1 MGGIRSLCLVA
12 VVAALGCAGRV
23 ATPLPQEAYVW
34 QRQWTPALTSALDE
48 SAQTFGGYRVL
59 ASETDHAGAL
69 APAHVDAAVLAR
81 VQRPIVAVFRL
92 NGSAPPPDAASLAAD
107 IRQIAQDWRAAGV
120 LLAGIEID
128 HDCATARLAD
138 YARLL
143 ANLRRGW
150 PADLRL
156 SITAL
161 PAWIGA
167 AALPEVLREVDE
179 SVLQVHAVRAPAAGL
194 FDAAAARRWVDAY
207 AKLAPHPFRI
217 SLPAY
222 GVRVAF
228 DAGGRPLAAEA
239 EADAP
244 DGIVGD
250 ARELRAEPQHVARLL
265 RDLERAPPPHLAG
278 VLWFRLPTDD
288 DRRAWSLATLRAV
301 VVGAPLAAH
310 FEARLVDAADG
321 ARDLIVANRGVVDAA
336 PPSLRVDARACLA
349 GDAGQG
355 YDLRHGTGVWRFV
368 AAGDAPLRAGR
379 ERSVGWLRCDIVEKV
394 NIDATP

>member
-1 MGGIRSLCLVA
+1 
-12 VVAALGCAGRV
+12 
-23 ATPLPQEAYVW
+23 
-34 QRQWTPALTSALDE
+34 
-48 SAQTFGGYRVL
+48 
-59 ASETDHAGAL
+59 
-69 APAHVDAAVLAR
+69 
-81 VQRPIVAVFRL
+81 
-92 NGSAPPPDAASLAAD
+92 
-107 IRQIAQDWRAAGV
+107 
-120 LLAGIEID
+120 
-128 HDCATARLAD
+128 
-138 YARLL
+138 
-143 ANLRRGW
+143 
-150 PADLRL
+150 
-156 SITAL
+156 
-161 PAWIGA
+161 
-167 AALPEVLREVDE
+167 
-179 SVLQVHAVRAPAAGL
+179 
-194 FDAAAARRWVDAY
+194 
-207 AKLAPHPFRI
+207 
-217 SLPAY
+217 AY

-394 NIDATP
+394 NIDATPSFRDSARPRVGIAGRTRLRAGFPAGSPLRPRRHARGTPRRRILVRSRASRHACLPLSGSRARRLAVDRPEGHA